1 VIEERSLSSAETASR
16 ATRSGVI
23 KARRRIGKA
32 TGKAKRTAVRA
43 VRKVVRKV
51 ARKAAKKPATTSGK
65 KTLGPAIPLP
75 VLRERLLGLYP
86 VDYCELKHANAFELL
101 VATILSAQ
109 CTDERVNK
117 TTPELFR
124 RFPTPEAMAAA
135 TPDEIEALIK
145 STGFFRNKT
154 KSILG
159 AARRIVTEFGGR
171 VPDTMEE
178 ILTLPGVARKTASVV
193 LGNAFGKNEGIAV
206 DTHVIRLTQRW
217 GLTRETDPKKIEQ
230 ELMSSLPRDEWT
242 SFSHRTIFHGR
253 RVCDAKKPACPTCTL
268 ADLCPSAA
276 TG

>member
-1 VIEERSLSSAETASR
+1 MKARRKIGKAASR
-16 ATRSGVI
+16 A
-23 KARRRIGKA
+23 
-32 TGKAKRTAVRA
+32 KRAVVRA
-43 VRKVVRKV
+43 
-51 ARKAAKKPATTSGK
+51 ARKAAPKKKKAAKPAGK
-65 KTLGPAIPLP
+65 RKLGAAIPLP

-86 VDYCELKHANAFELL
+86 VAYCELEHKNAFELL

-117 TTPELFR
+117 TTPALFA
-124 RFPTPEAMAAA
+124 RFPTPEAMAGAS
-135 TPDEIEALIK
+135 TGEVEALVK

-159 AARRIVTEFGGR
+159 AARRIVTEYGGR

-206 DTHVIRLTQRW
+206 DTHVMRLTQRW
-217 GLTRETDPKKIEQ
+217 GITRETDPKKIEQ
-230 ELMSSLPRDEWT
+230 ELMQLLPREEWT

-253 RVCDAKKPACPTCTL
+253 RVCDAKKPDCGRCTL

-276 TG
+276 